1 VNKSRKPGAPFSFE
15 ALGAGRF
22 ALAGCFGFPT
32 VATILELSKRHFE
45 NEPVIR
51 IDLSGVTQADSA
63 GLALM
68 LEWTNWALHYQ
79 REIHFLEVPK
89 QILDIARISE
99 VEGLLH
105 SAEKTRTHA
114 HTASAAV

>member
-1 VNKSRKPGAPFSFE
+1 MKNTRKPGAHFKFDV
-15 ALGAGRF
+15 LGEGRF

-32 VATILELSKRHFE
+32 VAAILGLSKTYFE
-45 NEPVIR
+45 KEPVIR
-51 IDLSGVTQADSA
+51 LDLSGVTQSDSA
-63 GLALM
+63 GLALL

-79 REIHFLEVPK
+79 REIHFLEIPK

-105 SAEKTRTHA
+105 SAERTRA
-114 HTASAAV
+114 NARTATA